1 MNTDIVLQQS
11 ARLQCIQ
18 SATSEN
24 LTTCTNLRQVERVL
38 YLILKSFFRR
48 GSAPDAAPTPESVA
62 SMGPKIVLGW
72 HMASVEFETRR
83 PGGAS

>member
-11 ARLQCIQ
+11 PRLQCFQ
-18 SATSEN
+18 SATGEN
-24 LTTCTNLRQVERVL
+24 LTSCTNLRQVERVL
-38 YLILKSFFRR
+38 YLILKSFFAVALPRTQRR
-48 GSAPDAAPTPESVA
+48 RQNLA

-72 HMASVEFETRR
+72 HMASVEFVTRR